1 MIKKH
6 TQSITQKNGHKLRL
20 FVAGILAMFAIFSL
34 AEANGQQNYNN
45 KTNSTMQR
53 PTPVVEK
60 PGVDSSFTTNKKEAA
75 IEEELVQLALKGPV
89 YDETDHQAKI
99 SRQELSKARD
109 SWLDLLTISA
119 NYNDQTFAKTTE
131 QSAYVYP
138 KYFFG
143 VTIPLGLVFSQNH
156 AIKIAKQNIAISAD
170 RQEEASR
177 AIRADVLSKY
187 KQYQTYVALLNIQ
200 NQTVEDSHIEF
211 MQIENQF
218 KNGSSSLE
226 LYNAASKNYNI
237 EVAKK
242 LNLQLERDMMKL
254 EIEKVIGVDLD
265 NVLNK

>member
-1 MIKKH
+1 MTKTNDAQRIL
-6 TQSITQKNGHKLRL
+6 KNELRL
-20 FVAGILAMFAIFSL
+20 RFLAGFILVMLIIFSFIS
-34 AEANGQQNYNN
+34 ANAQQNSNTSN
-45 KTNSTMQR
+45 PQN
-53 PTPVVEK
+53 PTQILERKSVA
-60 PGVDSSFTTNKKEAA
+60 DSAQMATKKEGA

-143 VTIPLGLVFSQNH
+143 VSIPLGLVFSQNH
-156 AIKIAKQNIAISAD
+156 AIKIAKQNMAITAD
-170 RQEEASR
+170 RQEETSR
-177 AIRADVLSKY
+177 ALRADVLSKY
-187 KQYQTYVALLNIQ
+187 KQYKTYVDLLNIQ

-254 EIEKVIGVDLD
+254 EIEKMIGVDLD